1 MLKLENKQVKI
12 ISIVIALVFIGSVVA
27 LALTQSGSGI
37 ASAASNGNVGV
48 VNYDQIMTQHPSAKN
63 VENQM
68 RAAITEVQ
76 KDFEEKSAGM
86 SDQEKQDYY
95 RQCQLR
101 LQQKQQELI
110 EPMNT
115 SIKEAIKKTADAK
128 GLSVVV
134 ENSVVIY
141 GGTDITN
148 DVISRLGKK

>member
-12 ISIVIALVFIGSVVA
+12 ISIIIALVFIGSVVA

-48 VNYDQIMTQHPSAKN
+48 VDRDQVMAQHPNGQN

-110 EPMNT
+110 EPMIK
-115 SIKEAIKKTADAK
+115 SIDDAVKKTADAK

-134 ENSVVIY
+134 DKAVVVY

-148 DVISRLGKK
+148 DVVSRLKK

>member
-1 MLKLENKQVKI
+1 MLKLESRQIKI
-12 ISIVIALVFIGSVVA
+12 ISIVIALVFIGSVMA

-48 VNYDQIMTQHPSAKN
+48 VDRDQVMAQHPNGQN

-110 EPMNT
+110 EPLIK
-115 SIKEAIKKTADAK
+115 SIDEAVKKTADAK

-134 ENSVVIY
+134 DKSVVVY

-148 DVISRLGKK
+148 DVVSRLKK

>member
-12 ISIVIALVFIGSVVA
+12 ISIIIALVFIGSVVA

-48 VNYDQIMTQHPSAKN
+48 VDRDQIMAQHPNGQN

-110 EPMNT
+110 EPMIK
-115 SIKEAIKKTADAK
+115 SIDDAVKKTADAK

-134 ENSVVIY
+134 DKAVVVY

-148 DVISRLGKK
+148 DVVSRLKK

>member
-1 MLKLENKQVKI
+1 MLKLESRQIKI

-48 VNYDQIMTQHPSAKN
+48 VDRDQVMAQHPNGQN

-110 EPMNT
+110 EPLIK
-115 SIKEAIKKTADAK
+115 SIDEAVKKTADAK

-134 ENSVVIY
+134 DKSVVVY

-148 DVISRLGKK
+148 DVVSRLKK

>member
-12 ISIVIALVFIGSVVA
+12 ISIVIALVFIGSVVE

-37 ASAASNGNVGV
+37 ASAAGNGNVGV
-48 VNYDQIMTQHPSAKN
+48 VDRDQVMAQHPSAQN

-76 KDFEEKSAGM
+76 KDFESKSAGM
-86 SDQEKQDYY
+86 NDQEKQDYY
-95 RQCQLR
+95 RQCQQR

-110 EPMNT
+110 EPLVK
-115 SIKEAIKKTADAK
+115 SIDEAVKKTADAK

-134 ENSVVIY
+134 ERAVVVY

-148 DVISRLGKK
+148 DVVSRLKK